1 MMLLSS
7 CHYSR
12 VSPGYYFEGSSLH
25 ADHTQVSPH
34 TRVKITSEYLLAQAL
49 GFLTK
54 TRHQVVNPSVPAMRG
69 ENTTHSPVCL
79 TQVHHAS
86 GSNPSR
92 YPRHL
97 GSDSD
102 TEVPAHATVFGTTE
116 LLEMVLFQLDMKSL
130 LKAQQVCQR
139 WKQTIAHSIHL
150 QQALYLMPVKAS
162 NFQRTPHPLIEEIIL
177 PQLLLRS
184 RNFIIPGKH
193 PNFEP
198 CFRQE
203 ASWREMLPSQSPSS
217 TIGIIEI
224 ARHEKYT
231 FTKLA
236 IQPGSLR
243 MEHLLNAM
251 ENGVL
256 IPTPNNRVFWATV
269 ARSLNFEVWGQNW
282 VQTKNPLPDGTPW
295 LPANVDWDTLR
306 LGVASMCLEKHDCDV
321 VIVSEWPQRLFREDR
336 CACQKTVLDHW
347 MEESFGLCE
356 VVAREEA
363 SHTYAFK
370 EGNVP
375 VLRQLCERCC
385 CRSRFARR
393 LFIP

>member
-1 MMLLSS
+1 MKGENSTYMPVCVIQLR
-7 CHYSR
+7 H
-12 VSPGYYFEGSSLH
+12 
-25 ADHTQVSPH
+25 
-34 TRVKITSEYLLAQAL
+34 AL
-49 GFLTK
+49 GP
-54 TRHQVVNPSVPAMRG
+54 NPS
-69 ENTTHSPVCL
+69 
-79 TQVHHAS
+79 HHP
-86 GSNPSR
+86 G
-92 YPRHL
+92 HI
-97 GSDSD
+97 GGDSD
-102 TEVPAHATVFGTTE
+102 TEVPARAAVFGTTE
-116 LLEMVLFQLDMKSL
+116 LLEMVLFQLDMRSL

-139 WKQTIAHSIHL
+139 WKQTIAHSNHL
-150 QQALYLMPVKAS
+150 QQALYLKPVKAS
-162 NFQRTPHPLIEEIIL
+162 NHRRTSNPLIEETIL

-184 RNFIIPGKH
+184 RNFFIPGKH
-193 PNFEP
+193 PNFEL

-203 ASWREMLPSQSPSS
+203 ASWRKMLPRQSPSS

-236 IQPGSLR
+236 VQPGSLR

-251 ENGVL
+251 ENAAF
-256 IPTPNNRVFWATV
+256 IPTPNSRVFWTTV
-269 ARSLNFEVWGQNW
+269 SRSLNFEIWGQNW
-282 VQTKNPLPDGTPW
+282 VQIKSPLPEGTPR

-306 LGVASMCLEKHDCDV
+306 LSVASMCLEKHDCDV

-336 CACQKTVLDHW
+336 CACQKTVLDRW

-356 VVAREEA
+356 IVAREEA

-385 CRSRFARR
+385 CRSGFARR
-393 LFIP
+393 MFIP